1 MAAQRMPK
9 KSADALRSIGEAAKQ
24 LGLQA
29 HVLRYWE
36 TKFPKHVKPIKRGD
50 GRRLFRP
57 GDISALRAIQIL
69 VHERGMTLKG
79 AKALLAE
86 QGVEAVLSGD
96 ARLTAVTPSRVIEPA
111 SHGLSAAETLP
122 QMGTRNPVLSPA
134 QSPARDLQR
143 AVGDAFASD
152 VSSAGGQVTGSKAR
166 LKSVLGDMT
175 DIKRRL
181 DALRAG
187 SAA

>member
-1 MAAQRMPK
+1 MAARKLRK

-36 TKFPKHVKPIKRGD
+36 TKFPKQVKPIKRSD

-57 GDISALRAIQIL
+57 EDMSALRAIQIL

-79 AKALLAE
+79 AKALLGE

-96 ARLTAVTPSRVIEPA
+96 ARLVAIAPAAAVEARVEDSVKA
-111 SHGLSAAETLP
+111 
-122 QMGTRNPVLSPA
+122 PVSVP
-134 QSPARDLQR
+134 SPARDLQK
-143 AVGDAFASD
+143 AVGAAFGADMALEDSK
-152 VSSAGGQVTGSKAR
+152 ATGSTEG
-166 LKSVLGDMT
+166 LQNVLVEMT

-181 DALRAG
+181 DALRAQR
-187 SAA
+187 AA

>member
-1 MAAQRMPK
+1 MAARKLRK

-36 TKFPKHVKPIKRGD
+36 TKFPKQVKPIKRSD

-57 GDISALRAIQIL
+57 EDMSALRAIQIL

-79 AKALLAE
+79 AKALLGE

-96 ARLTAVTPSRVIEPA
+96 ARLVAIEPA
-111 SHGLSAAETLP
+111 
-122 QMGTRNPVLSPA
+122 TRVEAPVSVP
-134 QSPARDLQR
+134 SPARDLQK
-143 AVGDAFASD
+143 AVGAAFGADIPTEDSQ
-152 VSSAGGQVTGSKAR
+152 ATGSTER
-166 LKSVLGDMT
+166 LQNVLVEMT

-181 DALRAG
+181 DALRAAR
-187 SAA
+187 AA

>member
-1 MAAQRMPK
+1 MAARK
-9 KSADALRSIGEAAKQ
+9 LRKAKSADALRSIGEAASE

-36 TKFPKHVKPIKRGD
+36 TKFPRQVKPIKRSD

-57 GDISALRAIQIL
+57 EDMSALRAIQIL
-69 VHERGMTLKG
+69 VHERGLTLKG

-96 ARLTAVTPSRVIEPA
+96 ARLLGPKPQ
-111 SHGLSAAETLP
+111 AAES
-122 QMGTRNPVLSPA
+122 VA
-134 QSPARDLQR
+134 QVTQTSPARDLQQ
-143 AVGDAFASD
+143 VVSEAFGANIPQQTDPASGT
-152 VSSAGGQVTGSKAR
+152 SER
-166 LKSVLGDMT
+166 LQSVLVEMT

-181 DALRAG
+181 DALRAQR
-187 SAA
+187 AA

>member
-1 MAAQRMPK
+1 MAARKLRK

-36 TKFPKHVKPIKRGD
+36 TKFPKQVKPIKRSD

-57 GDISALRAIQIL
+57 EDMSALRAIQIL

-79 AKALLAE
+79 AKALLGE

-96 ARLTAVTPSRVIEPA
+96 ARLVAIEPA
-111 SHGLSAAETLP
+111 
-122 QMGTRNPVLSPA
+122 TRVEAPVSVP
-134 QSPARDLQR
+134 SPARDLQK
-143 AVGDAFASD
+143 AVGAAFGADIPTEDSQ
-152 VSSAGGQVTGSKAR
+152 ATG
-166 LKSVLGDMT
+166 
-175 DIKRRL
+175 
-181 DALRAG
+181 
-187 SAA
+187 

>member
-1 MAAQRMPK
+1 
-9 KSADALRSIGEAAKQ
+9 

-36 TKFPKHVKPIKRGD
+36 TKFPKQVKPIKRSD

-57 GDISALRAIQIL
+57 EDMSALRAIQIL

-79 AKALLAE
+79 AKALLGE

-96 ARLTAVTPSRVIEPA
+96 ARLVAIEPA
-111 SHGLSAAETLP
+111 
-122 QMGTRNPVLSPA
+122 TRVEAPVSVP
-134 QSPARDLQR
+134 SPARDLQK
-143 AVGDAFASD
+143 AVGAAFGADIPTEDSQ
-152 VSSAGGQVTGSKAR
+152 ATGSTER
-166 LKSVLGDMT
+166 LQNVLVEMT

-181 DALRAG
+181 DALRAAR
-187 SAA
+187 AA